1 MVADSE
7 KGLHQKIL
15 SDLRKATLSAFSRG
29 LTPEDAA
36 ALTLNKQQYRAF
48 KTVEP
53 LLAKGEVGVA
63 GREAGDVPAAL
74 LPGAVF
80 QQYGTGA
87 SNTPLGQAAQMGS
100 RFVADRVA
108 QTGGSPRAMIQ
119 NSALGG
125 AFAAGALTNPATLL
139 TAPVGYG
146 LSAALN
152 SPAAARALMG
162 QGQVSPQMIQAL
174 RAAQLTAPVIAAQ

>member
-1 MVADSE
+1 
-7 KGLHQKIL
+7 
-15 SDLRKATLSAFSRG
+15 
-29 LTPEDAA
+29 
-36 ALTLNKQQYRAF
+36 
-48 KTVEP
+48 
-53 LLAKGEVGVA
+53 
-63 GREAGDVPAAL
+63 
-74 LPGAVF
+74 
-80 QQYGTGA
+80 
-87 SNTPLGQAAQMGS
+87 MGS

-125 AFAAGALTNPATLL
+125 AFAAGALTNPSTLL